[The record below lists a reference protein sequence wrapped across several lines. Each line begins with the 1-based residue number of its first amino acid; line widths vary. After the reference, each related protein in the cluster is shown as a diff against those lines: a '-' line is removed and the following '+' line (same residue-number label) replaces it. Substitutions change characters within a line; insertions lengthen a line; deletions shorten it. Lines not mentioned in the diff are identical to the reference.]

1 MPNASGEAGARS
13 GKAESR
19 TSRGRGGSTN
29 EEGRARVSRGLQTA
43 SCVAVS
49 ARHLVQPP
57 GQLRLLARGL
67 VGMDQAARRETV
79 EQGGGLLEGL
89 GRGLGIGGLLNLLDR
104 GLQPGAVCG
113 VAQVALLLL
122 ADPLVGTRGVCQ
134 NPVLLY

>member
-1 MPNASGEAGARS
+1 GG
-13 GKAESR
+13 
-19 TSRGRGGSTN
+19 GGSPTDDA
-29 EEGRARVSRGLQTA
+29 RARVARRLHTA

-49 ARHLVQPP
+49 ARHLVQLP
-57 GQLRLLARGL
+57 GKLRLLARGL

-104 GLQPGAVCG
+104 GLQPGALCA

-134 NPVLLY
+134 SPVLLY